1 MNINTQNVS
10 EAESVLQLAKND
22 LISFG
27 KLFLSQDFM
36 RSETPAFHYEVA
48 DCIDNKKIRQLAV
61 ILPRGHGKTVLTKAG
76 ILKDFLFC
84 PEDDHLFYA
93 WVSATYKLS
102 VGNMDYIKHHLTHNE
117 KIVYYFGT
125 MKGNK
130 WTEEDIELNN
140 GCKLISKSN
149 VAGIRGGSKLHK
161 RYDLI
166 ILDDFEHE
174 ANTITKDARDKNAN
188 LVTAVVFPALEP
200 HTGRLRIN
208 GTPVHY
214 DSFINNLLTSYYKAK
229 KDGKSDE
236 FAWKVMTYKARN
248 ESGSLLWPSF
258 FTEEV
263 LEQRKKFYIDSGQ
276 PAKYWQEY
284 FMEVQSEE
292 DAIWIRDDIKYWT
305 GYYHYEDNQGH
316 LIIDGEQIP
325 VNTFIGCDP
334 ATDIDTKESDFSVI
348 MVVAID
354 PDNNAYVVEY
364 ERHRSIPTIGGKSL
378 DGSIRGK
385 KGVVDYIMDLY
396 DKYHCNSATVEDVA
410 MNSSIFQALNEE
422 RRLRNK
428 FNVSVIPQKPGGTN
442 KRNRI
447 YSGLS
452 ARFSMKTIHLNE
464 NMFDLVTEVLTFGPR
479 MAHDDTIETLYYA
492 LLHAF
497 PPGMHKD
504 DKGKFV
510 VRNRKQAK
518 SWVVA

>member
-1 MNINTQNVS
+1 VNINTQNVS

-410 MNSSIFQALNEE
+410 MNRSIFQALNEE

-497 PPGMHKD
+497 PPGMRKD

-510 VRNRKQAK
+510 MRKRKQAK

>member
-410 MNSSIFQALNEE
+410 MNRSIFQALNEE

-504 DKGKFV
+504 DNGKFV
-510 VRNRKQAK
+510 V
-518 SWVVA
+518 

>member
-174 ANTITKDARDKNAN
+174 ANTITKDARDKTAN

-410 MNSSIFQALNEE
+410 MNRSIFQALNEE